1 MIIVNGF
8 AGLTQ
13 GAFFA
18 IIGILLTLMAQ
29 LTRVVN
35 FSQLAVGMF
44 GGFVG
49 MTLMMNPDIQLN
61 IWLALVVSILI
72 SAALSG
78 IIGWIIATW
87 LPNAP
92 ISNRSAVTVAAL
104 LLIVSTASVLFGANH
119 SNFTPVVSGNVTQF
133 TIPGGQIVFVSQN
146 LVGLLAIAFIILIAS
161 SILLK
166 RTMFG
171 VRLRAIS
178 DRQSAAELIGVNV
191 KLLNVGVWVVSGALI
206 SLSIGFIPA
215 TISNDYISFSLLIIG
230 GSAAAL
236 VGAFRN
242 PWLALVG
249 GLLIGALQGVCSAIP
264 QVAPYRDWVVFIL
277 ILVFLLWNQRKEVWD
292 VAR

>member
-1 MIIVNGF
+1 MLLNSF
-8 AGLTQ
+8 AGITP
-13 GAFFA
+13 GVFYG
-18 IIGILLTLMAQ
+18 IIGILLTLMSQ
-29 LTRVVN
+29 LTRTVN

-44 GGFVG
+44 GGYVG
-49 MTLMMNPDIQLN
+49 MTLIQRLKMDM
-61 IWLALVVSILI
+61 WLAAFIALLI

-87 LPNAP
+87 LPGAQ
-92 ISNRSAVTVAAL
+92 ISARSAVTVAAL
-104 LLIVSTASVLFGANH
+104 LLIVSTSSVLFGANH
-119 SNFTPVVSGNVTQF
+119 SNFRPLVQTNIL
-133 TIPGGQIVFVSQN
+133 TIPVGDVKLFVSDN
-146 LVGLLAIAFIILIAS
+146 LIVLLIIAFIILIGS
-161 SILLK
+161 SLLLK

-206 SLSIGFIPA
+206 SIAISFMPSSI
-215 TISNDYISFSLLIIG
+215 TNDYVPFSLLIIQ

-236 VGAFRN
+236 VGAFKN

-249 GLLIGALQGVCSAIP
+249 GVLIGVLQGVVSAIP
-264 QVAPYRDWVVFIL
+264 QISVYKEWVTFIL

>member
-18 IIGILLTLMAQ
+18 IIGIMLTLMAQ

-49 MTLMMNPDIQLN
+49 MTLMMSPDIQLN

-78 IIGWIIATW
+78 IVGWIIATW

-133 TIPGGQIVFVSQN
+133 NVPGGIVFVSQN
-146 LVGLLAIAFIILIAS
+146 LVALLLLALVILVAS

-191 KLLNVGVWVVSGALI
+191 KLLNVGVWVISGALI
-206 SLSIGFIPA
+206 SLAIGFIPA

-264 QVAPYRDWVVFIL
+264 QIAPYKDWVVFIL